1 MRESKIAA
9 RLRTVL
15 LLISFAA
22 AALPAAAETA
32 PDEPVPD
39 SVPAPAQGPGPMGS
53 ERIWG
58 EAYYQ
63 AVADDASSSDLLDL
77 GIAQEA
83 GLELNLRSG
92 TGLEFISDFVLP
104 LNPEL
109 DTPPDAVIQQLY
121 IRVSPFAGVTL
132 TAGKQRL
139 NWGTAK
145 VFSAIDTLEVRAN
158 PLDVRSVL
166 SGVSGL
172 KVEILPSD
180 WFGLSLAVLPGSTLR
195 RSRLAARA
203 DFLAED
209 LGLDL
214 GIGVVKYTYLDRD
227 VPAAADPIPLDRA
240 AVLSDAAWSHESLVL
255 YEEVQLRWGRET
267 GYQFPGMA
275 GFENFGGR
283 DDPVFRGVGGMMLQL
298 ELGLARP
305 ATFLLEYL
313 YNGDGLSGVEA
324 RSFHSRHAAWLDAG
338 LPSGDQVPA
347 ALQGIGGFRRH
358 YVCASLTNVA
368 LDRSLLLSL
377 TGILGIDS
385 LFSRFEASLEWDP
398 SQATSIVLSY
408 ELYNAFDGTGDSPT
422 ELILIPFRNR
432 LILSVSTSFG

>member
-9 RLRTVL
+9 GVRLCL
-15 LLISFAA
+15 LLVALAA
-22 AALPAAAETA
+22 ADLPAAAEA
-32 PDEPVPD
+32 AQDEPVPE
-39 SVPAPAQGPGPMGS
+39 STPAPAQGPIGS
-53 ERIWG
+53 KRIWG
-58 EAYYQ
+58 SAWYQ
-63 AVADDASSSDLLDL
+63 AVADDASSPTLLDL

-83 GLELNLRSG
+83 GLTLNLRSG
-92 TGLEFISDFVLP
+92 SGLELLSDFALP
-104 LNPEL
+104 LNPDL

-121 IRVSPFAGVTL
+121 IRVSPFAGVTVS
-132 TAGKQRL
+132 AGKQRL

-203 DFLAED
+203 DFLAEE

-214 GIGVVKYTYLDRD
+214 GIGIVKYTYFDRD
-227 VPAAADPIPLDRA
+227 APAAADPAPLDRA
-240 AVLSDAAWSHESLVL
+240 AVLSDAAWSCESLVL

-275 GFENFGGR
+275 GFEGLGGQ
-283 DDPVFRGVGGMMLQL
+283 DDPVFRGVCGMMLQL

-305 ATFLLEYL
+305 ATFLMEYL
-313 YNGDGLSGVEA
+313 YNGDGLSGAEA
-324 RSFHSRHAAWLDAG
+324 RTFYSRHADWLDAG

-347 ALQGIGGFRRH
+347 AFRGIGGFRRH
-358 YVCASLTNVA
+358 YLCLAIQNVA
-368 LDRSLLLSL
+368 LDRYLLLSL

-385 LFSRFEASLEWDP
+385 LFSRFDVSFEWNP
-398 SQATSIVLSY
+398 SQSTSVILSY
-408 ELYNAFDGTGDSPT
+408 ELYNAFDDARDNPT

>member
-1 MRESKIAA
+1 MHESKRAV
-9 RLRTVL
+9 LGLTL
-15 LLISFAA
+15 LLFGFTA
-22 AALPAAAETA
+22 AALPAAAETV
-32 PDEPVPD
+32 PDEPI
-39 SVPAPAQGPGPMGS
+39 PARGPEPMGI

-58 EAYYQ
+58 SAWYQ
-63 AVADDASSSDLLDL
+63 AVADDASSPTLLDL
-77 GIAQEA
+77 GVAQEA
-83 GLELNLRSG
+83 GLTLNLRSG
-92 TGLEFISDFVLP
+92 SGLELLSDFVLP
-104 LNPEL
+104 LDPDL
-109 DTPPDAVIQQLY
+109 DASPDAVVQQLY
-121 IRVSPFAGVTL
+121 IRISPFAGVTL

-203 DFLAED
+203 DFLAEE

-214 GIGVVKYTYLDRD
+214 GIGVVKYTSLDRD
-227 VPAAADPIPLDRA
+227 APAAADPAPLDRA
-240 AVLSDAAWSHESLVL
+240 AILSDAAWSYESLVL

-267 GYQFPGMA
+267 GYRFPGMA
-275 GFENFGGR
+275 GFEDLGGR

-298 ELGLARP
+298 DLGLARP

-313 YNGDGLSGVEA
+313 YNGDGLSGAEA
-324 RSFHSRHAAWLDAG
+324 RFFHSRHAAWLDAG
-338 LPSGDQVPA
+338 MPSGEQVPA
-347 ALQGIGGFRRH
+347 AFQGIGGFRRH
-358 YVCASLTNVA
+358 YVSAALKNVA
-368 LDRSLLLSL
+368 LDRHLLLSL

-385 LFSRFEASLEWDP
+385 QFSRFEVSMECNP
-398 SQATSIVLSY
+398 SQATSITLSY
-408 ELYNAFDGTGDSPT
+408 EFYNAFDNARDNPT

-432 LILSVSTSFG
+432 VILSVSTSFG

>member
-1 MRESKIAA
+1 
-9 RLRTVL
+9 
-15 LLISFAA
+15 
-22 AALPAAAETA
+22 
-32 PDEPVPD
+32 
-39 SVPAPAQGPGPMGS
+39 
-53 ERIWG
+53 
-58 EAYYQ
+58 
-63 AVADDASSSDLLDL
+63 
-77 GIAQEA
+77 
-83 GLELNLRSG
+83 
-92 TGLEFISDFVLP
+92 
-104 LNPEL
+104 
-109 DTPPDAVIQQLY
+109 
-121 IRVSPFAGVTL
+121 
-132 TAGKQRL
+132 
-139 NWGTAK
+139 
-145 VFSAIDTLEVRAN
+145 
-158 PLDVRSVL
+158 
-166 SGVSGL
+166 
-172 KVEILPSD
+172 
-180 WFGLSLAVLPGSTLR
+180 
-195 RSRLAARA
+195 
-203 DFLAED
+203 
-209 LGLDL
+209 
-214 GIGVVKYTYLDRD
+214 
-227 VPAAADPIPLDRA
+227 
-240 AVLSDAAWSHESLVL
+240 
-255 YEEVQLRWGRET
+255 
-267 GYQFPGMA
+267 MA

-358 YVCASLTNVA
+358 YVCASLKNVA